1 MMNKILLGAL
11 GGCETE
17 TQVEDTFKK
26 YDVSDFT
33 EKNNYI
39 LKTMGSPEVFYSG
52 RPTPPKTAYYTNLSA
67 FLTGAW
73 RIFVNGVKE

>member
-11 GGCETE
+11 GGCETKA
-17 TQVEDTFKK
+17 QVEDTFKK
-26 YDVSDFT
+26 YEVSDFA

-52 RPTPPKTAYYTNLSA
+52 RTTAPETAYYTNLSA

-73 RIFVNGVKE
+73 RIFVNGARQ